1 MHICVCWGFNLF
13 YHGHILLFKLRR
25 QCLPFRVSVLCG
37 SSPEAV
43 RLSPR
48 IKLEL
53 GCSLSC
59 LPICLASFWNHF
71 FFFWPCSM
79 WDLSS
84 PPVLK
89 PLPPAVEAWS
99 LNHWT
104 AREVPEI
111 RFSQSLELVYI
122 GKLVKNHGLVLG
134 SVSFLP
140 DRICHVTL
148 ALIA

>member
-1 MHICVCWGFNLF
+1 
-13 YHGHILLFKLRR
+13 
-25 QCLPFRVSVLCG
+25 
-37 SSPEAV
+37 
-43 RLSPR
+43 
-48 IKLEL
+48 
-53 GCSLSC
+53 
-59 LPICLASFWNHF
+59 
-71 FFFWPCSM
+71 M